1 VRQAAKDSARTFVIV
16 SLTLTLGAWIIVP
29 ILVAIALAT

>member
-1 VRQAAKDSARTFVIV
+1 MARAIADRSAGV
-16 SLTLTLGAWIIVP
+16 SIGLTVGAWIIVP